1 MSKNNER
8 AKIIGGSDRELRITK
23 FTNAPLVRLLTSRDG
38 VVLALFGLRDRY
50 VVVGDLITE
59 SADGWR

>member
-38 VVLALFGLRDRY
+38 VVLDIFELRELHD
-50 VVVGDLITE
+50 VVGDLITE
-59 SADGWR
+59 IEDQ

>member
-38 VVLALFGLRDRY
+38 VVLDIFELRELYD
-50 VVVGDLITE
+50 VVGDLITE
-59 SADGWR
+59 IEDQ

>member
-23 FTNAPLVRLLTSRDG
+23 FTNAPLVRFLTSRDG
-38 VVLALFGLRDRY
+38 VVLDIFELRDLY
-50 VVVGDLITE
+50 DVVGDLIE
-59 SADGWR
+59 EIEGP

>member
-23 FTNAPLVRLLTSRDG
+23 FTNAPLVRFLTSRDG
-38 VVLALFGLRDRY
+38 VVLDIFELRDLY
-50 VVVGDLITE
+50 DVVGDLITE
-59 SADGWR
+59 IEDQ

>member
-38 VVLALFGLRDRY
+38 VVLDIFELRDLY
-50 VVVGDLITE
+50 DILGDIIDE
-59 SADGWR
+59 IEEP